1 MARNPCKS
9 DRPGSSQDAANKAG
23 NLLAVVVSYG
33 ETAQLRRLV
42 GDLARVPG
50 CRVVLM
56 ENRPGT
62 RHHRLPDGV
71 VAYAGHGNVGYGT
84 AVNRAVALTLEEGA
98 PIDWLLVVNSDVIL
112 PPATRDALPSLLEQA
127 GDAQAVGFPMRAADG
142 RPGRSVAILP
152 TVRTNV
158 FTTVRGELA
167 AVDRW
172 PRLRYPIGAFFAI
185 RVETFLQLDG
195 FDPTYWMYY
204 EETDLFARLHA
215 TGGRVAWVPD
225 AWPVVHTGAGTT
237 GRAGLLH
244 TELGRSAAVYARAH
258 RRSTGRFWAAVY
270 GVQMTVLAMRKMVTG
285 QPGEAARAVRILSGL
300 AGGLARPD
308 WEPAARSAWNAA
320 PLGDR
325 VRMGALPGQ
334 RLAGDGRDAR
344 GFRDQIL
351 GRDRLHDNDHRN
363 DHSHSRGH
371 DHGHDHGHGHGHDY
385 GQSDVHGRSRDR
397 RDAHGHVRHPRPAV
411 RVVPGAAQRRS

>member
-9 DRPGSSQDAANKAG
+9 DRPGSSEDAVKKAG
-23 NLLAVVVSYG
+23 DLLAVVVSYG

-71 VAYAGHGNVGYGT
+71 VAHAGHGNVGYGT
-84 AVNRAVALTLEEGA
+84 AVNRAVALTLKEEA
-98 PIDWLLVVNSDVIL
+98 PPEWLLVVNSDVIL
-112 PPATRDALPSLLEQA
+112 PTPTREALPSLLEQA
-127 GDAQAVGFPMRAADG
+127 GDAEAVGFPMRAADG

-172 PRLRYPIGAFFAI
+172 PWLRYPIGAFFAI
-185 RVETFLQLDG
+185 RVETFLRLDG
-195 FDPTYWMYY
+195 FDPAYWMYY

-215 TGGRVAWVPD
+215 AGGRVAWVPD

-270 GVQMTVLAMRKMVTG
+270 GAQMTVLAMRKMVTG

-300 AGGLARPD
+300 AGGLARPA
-308 WEPAARSAWNAA
+308 WEPAARSAWSAA
-320 PLGDR
+320 PLSDR
-325 VRMGALPGQ
+325 IRMGALPGQ
-334 RLAGDGRDAR
+334 RSAGDGRDAR
-344 GFRDQIL
+344 SSRDQSYGRDQIY
-351 GRDRLHDNDHRN
+351 GHEQD
-363 DHSHSRGH
+363 RGH
-371 DHGHDHGHGHGHDY
+371 GRAHAHG
-385 GQSDVHGRSRDR
+385 
-397 RDAHGHVRHPRPAV
+397 DAHRPIRHPRPAV
-411 RVVPGAAQRRS
+411 RVVPTAGQRRP